1 MLAGLQNVTFEF
13 GARTIVEDATW
24 HIQPGERIGLI
35 GYNGT
40 GKSTLLK
47 LLVGEFQP
55 SKGTVERSRSTT
67 IGYLHQ
73 DLLSFDTND
82 SILQVGLGAFER
94 VLQLEQ
100 EIEELGKEL
109 EKTGDEKTLHEYTDR
124 LHEMETLGGYNIHHK
139 TEEVLQ
145 GLGFSNSDLQR
156 PYREFSGGWRMR
168 VLLAKMIL
176 QQPDLL
182 LLDEPTN
189 HLDLPSIEWLEKYLL
204 HYPGAVV
211 IVSHDKYFLNRMV
224 TKIVELYQQQL
235 HIYTGNFDY
244 YEREKALRIEQ
255 QQKAFENQQDFIR
268 QQERLIDRFRAKA
281 SKAAMAQS
289 LIKKLDRLERI
300 EDAELERPNIR
311 INFRVDKTPGKVLVE
326 LKHISK
332 AFGDNVII
340 KNSSVEIDRGDK
352 IALIGANGKGKS
364 TLLRIIA
371 GTEPC
376 QGERKWG
383 HNVEESFY
391 AQHQLEALN
400 VNHTIIEEM
409 KECGSQMTE
418 LELRGLLGCF
428 LFSGD
433 DADKRIKILSGGEKA
448 RVALAK
454 VIISK
459 ANFLMLDEPTNHLDM
474 HSCDLLID
482 ALNKYQGSMILV
494 SHDRYF
500 IARTANKIWEI
511 VDQEIKEFKGGY
523 EEWVQWK
530 ERMAKQQA
538 ERQKAEA
545 GSRKSEAGSQKSEA
559 GSRKSE
565 AGSQKSEAG
574 SRKSEAGSKRSEEP
588 DKTKL
593 SKDAGE
599 LTSSNHKKHAA
610 QTSDLRLP
618 NSAAINKEHKKEL
631 QKVQRQFQQLEER
644 IAGLNKKRSDLEASL
659 SDPATYSDK
668 ARFLETETAYKTAD
682 EELSRLNKQYE
693 QLFEKIMELEEKQ

>member
-1 MLAGLQNVTFEF
+1 MLAGFQNVTFEF
-13 GARTIVEDATW
+13 GARAIVEDATW

-47 LLVGEFQP
+47 LLVGQYQP
-55 SKGTVERSRSTT
+55 SAGTVERSRTT
-67 IGYLHQ
+67 SIGYLHQ
-73 DLLSFDTND
+73 DLLSFDTEE
-82 SILQVGLGAFER
+82 SILQVALGAFER
-94 VLQLEQ
+94 VLQLEK
-100 EIEELGKEL
+100 EIEELGHEL
-109 EKTGDEKTLHEYTDR
+109 ERTGDEKTLHEYSDR
-124 LHEMETLGGYNIHHK
+124 LHEMDTLDGYNIHHK

-145 GLGFSNSDLQR
+145 GLGFANADLQR
-156 PYREFSGGWRMR
+156 PYKEFSGGWRMR

-204 HYPGAVV
+204 HYQGSVV

-224 TKIVELYQQQL
+224 TKIVEVYQQQL
-235 HIYTGNFDY
+235 HIYTGNYDY
-244 YEREKALRIEQ
+244 YEKEKAIRVEM
-255 QQKAFENQQDFIR
+255 QQKAYENQQDYIR
-268 QQERLIDRFRAKA
+268 QNERLVERFRAKA

-289 LIKKLDRLERI
+289 IMKKLDKLERI
-300 EDAELERPNIR
+300 EEAEIERPDIR
-311 INFRVDKTPGKVLVE
+311 INFRVDKQPGKVLVE
-326 LKHISK
+326 LHNVSK

-340 KNSSVEIDRGDK
+340 ENSSVEIDRGDK

-371 GTEPC
+371 GVEHFS

-400 VNHTIIEEM
+400 LNNTILDEM

-433 DADKRIKILSGGEKA
+433 DADKKIRILSGGEKA

-454 VIISK
+454 VIVSK

-474 HSCDLLID
+474 HSCDLLIES
-482 ALNKYQGSMILV
+482 LNRYQGSIILV

-500 IARTANKIWEI
+500 VAKTANKIWEI
-511 VDQEIKEFKGGY
+511 VDHQIKEFKGGY
-523 EEWVQWK
+523 EEWVAWK
-530 ERMAKQQA
+530 ERMARQELENKKNEKQAEPAKPAEVKQKQAAPPPAPATKQQPGVA
-538 ERQKAEA
+538 I
-545 GSRKSEAGSQKSEA
+545 
-559 GSRKSE
+559 
-565 AGSQKSEAG
+565 
-574 SRKSEAGSKRSEEP
+574 
-588 DKTKL
+588 DKEK
-593 SKDAGE
+593 
-599 LTSSNHKKHAA
+599 
-610 QTSDLRLP
+610 
-618 NSAAINKEHKKEL
+618 KKEL
-631 QKVQRQFQQLEER
+631 QRVQRQFQQVEEQ
-644 IAGLNKKRSDLEASL
+644 IAQLNKKKTELEAAL
-659 SDPATYSDK
+659 ADPAVYSDK
-668 ARFLETETAYKTAD
+668 TKFLEAENGYKKAD
-682 EELSRLNKQYE
+682 QELAGLNKQYE
-693 QLFEKIMELEEKQ
+693 QLFEKIMELES

>member
-13 GARTIVEDATW
+13 GARVIVEDATW

-47 LLVGEFQP
+47 LLVGEYQP
-55 SKGTVERSRSTT
+55 TKGTVERSRSTSV
-67 IGYLHQ
+67 GYLHQ

-82 SILQVGLGAFER
+82 SILQVAMGAFER
-94 VLQLEQ
+94 VLQLER
-100 EIEELGKEL
+100 EIEEIGKEL

-124 LHEMETLGGYNIHHK
+124 LHELELLGGYSIHHR

-189 HLDLPSIEWLEKYLL
+189 HLDLPSIEWLEKYLI
-204 HYPGAVV
+204 HYQGAVV

-235 HIYTGNFDY
+235 HIYPGNFDY
-244 YEREKALRIEQ
+244 YEREKAIRIEM
-255 QQKAFENQQDFIR
+255 QQKAFENQQDYIR
-268 QQERLIDRFRAKA
+268 QQERFVERFKAKA
-281 SKAAMAQS
+281 SKAAQAQS
-289 LIKKLDRLERI
+289 IQKRLDKLERI
-300 EDAELERPNIR
+300 EDVELERPNIR
-311 INFRVDKTPGKVLVE
+311 INFRVDKTPGRVLAE
-326 LKHISK
+326 LKEISK
-332 AFGDNVII
+332 SFGSNLII
-340 KNSSVEIDRGDK
+340 DHASAEIDRGDK

-371 GTEPC
+371 GVEPIDD
-376 QGERKWG
+376 GERKWG
-383 HNVEESFY
+383 HNVDESFY

-400 VNHTIIEEM
+400 VNNTILDEM

-433 DADKRIKILSGGEKA
+433 DADKKIRILSGGEKA

-454 VIISK
+454 TIVSK

-482 ALNKYQGSMILV
+482 ALNKYEGSIILV

-500 IARTANKIWEI
+500 ISKTANKIWEI
-511 VDQEIKEFKGGY
+511 VDHKIKEFKGGY
-523 EEWVQWK
+523 EEWVAWK
-530 ERMAKQQA
+530 ERMAKHEM
-538 ERQKAEA
+538 ERLKAVSQKEKEVKAESVRA
-545 GSRKSEAGSQKSEA
+545 APVQKNQAAKEHNLP
-559 GSRKSE
+559 KN
-565 AGSQKSEAG
+565 
-574 SRKSEAGSKRSEEP
+574 
-588 DKTKL
+588 
-593 SKDAGE
+593 
-599 LTSSNHKKHAA
+599 SSAP
-610 QTSDLRLP
+610 SP
-618 NSAAINKEHKKEL
+618 INKDSRKEL
-631 QKVQRQFQQLEER
+631 QKLQKQFQQLEQK
-644 IAGLNKKRSDLEASL
+644 IAIVSEQKSKLEGSL
-659 SDPATYSDK
+659 ADPGTYSDK
-668 ARFLETETAYKTAD
+668 NKFLQTESEYKKAS
-682 EELSRLNKQYE
+682 EELSKLNTEYE
-693 QLFEKIMELEEKQ
+693 KVFDLIVKLEPGT